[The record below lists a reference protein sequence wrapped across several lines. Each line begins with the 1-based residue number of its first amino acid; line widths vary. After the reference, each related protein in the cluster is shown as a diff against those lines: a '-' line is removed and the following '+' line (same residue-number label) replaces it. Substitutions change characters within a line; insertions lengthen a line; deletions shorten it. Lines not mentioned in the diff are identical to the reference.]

1 MTEARQLNG
10 RIGDLDADQPAALRQ
25 VEGFKVGGVSE
36 VSLRNPS
43 RLLYWALRVNT
54 KAAPKAW
61 AVRNKVPTLMALLT
75 PSTPTPK

>member
-1 MTEARQLNG
+1 
-10 RIGDLDADQPAALRQ
+10 
-25 VEGFKVGGVSE
+25 VSE
-36 VSLRNPS
+36 VSLKKPS
-43 RLLYWALRVNT
+43 RLSYRALSVNT